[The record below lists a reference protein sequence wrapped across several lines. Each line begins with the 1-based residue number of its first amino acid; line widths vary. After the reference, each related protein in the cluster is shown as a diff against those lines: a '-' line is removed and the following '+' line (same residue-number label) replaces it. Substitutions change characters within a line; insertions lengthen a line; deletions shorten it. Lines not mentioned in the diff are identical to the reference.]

1 VTEMFEQRNS
11 VELAAVQTISHTHDQ
26 VTSAGHAGRRIVALD
41 GLRGVAAIM
50 VLLHHAL
57 LMLPQF
63 ANYEWYGSVPAH
75 ISFGEFLLLRTPLR
89 LIWAGQERAI
99 MFFVLSGFVLCLP
112 WLSGKPQSYG
122 GFLLGRFCR
131 IYPPYIAA
139 MALAALAS
147 VFIGGHVLPKASIY
161 FNQLGWAHHLD
172 AGTLPSIL
180 LVLTN
185 HHSDYINEAVWSLT
199 WEVRVAI
206 LFPLLM
212 LPILRWR
219 NMGAAQ
225 VYLSLFLLGQAG
237 WHLLRAHPDFA
248 QLLGNGF
255 RYTGCFVLGTVI
267 AMNRVKIGEWFGRH
281 HSAFG
286 WLCLALGLGIC
297 WAPWPHFRDDIV
309 GIGAALLIVAII
321 GTVSLRKWLAK
332 DHWLWLGRQ
341 SYSLYL
347 IHVPVVMG
355 TVILYGGKVPPLAC
369 LSVIPVSIVLAQI
382 FHLHVEL
389 PSVVL
394 AQKAA
399 SYQRKRIMVAVTSL
413 QPPSTRISS

>member
-1 VTEMFEQRNS
+1 MSQQRNS
-11 VELAAVQTISHTHDQ
+11 AESAAVQTICQTHDQ
-26 VTSAGHAGRRIVALD
+26 VTTTGHVGRRIIALD

-63 ANYEWYGSVPAH
+63 ADYEWYSRVPAH
-75 ISFGEFLLLRTPLR
+75 ISSAQFLLLCTPLR
-89 LIWAGQERAI
+89 LVWAGQERAI

-122 GFLLGRFCR
+122 RFLLGRFCR

-147 VFIGGHVLPKASIY
+147 VFIGGHVLPRASIY
-161 FNQLGWAHHLD
+161 FNQLGWAQHPD

-185 HHSDYINEAVWSLT
+185 RHSDYINEAVWSLT

-225 VYLSLFLLGQAG
+225 VYMFLFVLGQAG
-237 WHLLRAHPDFA
+237 RHLLRAHPGFSQA
-248 QLLGNGF
+248 VGNGC

-267 AMNRVKIGEWFGRH
+267 AMNRVRIGEWFGRR

-286 WLCLALGLGIC
+286 WLCLTLGLGLC
-297 WAPWPHFRDDIV
+297 WVPWSHFHDDIV

-321 GTVSLRKWLAK
+321 GTASLRKWLAK
-332 DHWLWLGRQ
+332 NYWLWLGRQ

-347 IHVPVVMG
+347 IHVPVVMV
-355 TVILYGGKVPPLAC
+355 TVILYGGKVPVLAC
-369 LSVIPVSIVLAQI
+369 FLVLPVSIALAQI

-389 PSVVL
+389 PSVEL

-399 SYQRKRIMVAVTSL
+399 SYQRKRMMVAVTS
-413 QPPSTRISS
+413 

>member
-1 VTEMFEQRNS
+1 
-11 VELAAVQTISHTHDQ
+11 
-26 VTSAGHAGRRIVALD
+26 
-41 GLRGVAAIM
+41 M

-57 LMLPQF
+57 LMLPAF
-63 ANYEWYGSVPAH
+63 ANYEWYGRVPAH
-75 ISFGEFLLLRTPLR
+75 SSFGTFLLLRTPLR
-89 LIWAGQERAI
+89 LAWSGQERAI

-112 WLSGKPQSYG
+112 WLAGKPQAYG
-122 GFLLGRFCR
+122 RFLLGRLCR

-147 VFIGGHVLPKASIY
+147 VLIGGHVLPKASIY
-161 FNQLGWAHHLD
+161 FNQLGWSRHPD

-180 LVLTN
+180 LVLTD

-199 WEVRVAI
+199 WEVRIAI

-219 NMGAAQ
+219 NVGATR
-225 VYLSLFLLGQAG
+225 VYLLLLLLGQVAR
-237 WHLLRAHPDFA
+237 HVLSAHPGFGQA
-248 QLLGNGF
+248 LGDGC
-255 RYTGCFVLGTVI
+255 RYTDCFVLGTAI
-267 AMNRVKIGEWFGRH
+267 AMNRVKIGEWFGRR

-286 WLCLALGLGIC
+286 WLCLTLGLGLC
-297 WAPWPHFRDDIV
+297 WAPWPHFHEDIV

-321 GTVSLRKWLAK
+321 GTDGLRKWLAR
-332 DHWLWLGRQ
+332 DYWLWLGRQ

-347 IHVPVVMG
+347 IHVPIVMVI
-355 TVILYGGKVPPLAC
+355 VILYRGVVPLLAC

-389 PSVVL
+389 PSVAL

-399 SYQRKRIMVAVTSL
+399 GYERKKMTVAVAS
-413 QPPSTRISS
+413 

>member
-1 VTEMFEQRNS
+1 MPEKRNS
-11 VELAAVQTISHTHDQ
+11 LELAAGQTIFHTHNQ
-26 VTSAGHAGRRIVALD
+26 VTAAGPAGRRIVALD

-63 ANYEWYGSVPAH
+63 ANYEWYSKVAAH
-75 ISFGEFLLLRTPLR
+75 ISFTEFLLLRTPLR
-89 LIWAGQERAI
+89 LVWAGQERAI
-99 MFFVLSGFVLCLP
+99 LFFVLSGFVLCLP
-112 WLSGKPQSYG
+112 WLSGKTQSYG
-122 GFLLGRFCR
+122 RFLFGRFCR

-147 VFIGGHVLPKASIY
+147 VLIGGHVLPKASVY
-161 FNQLGWAHHLD
+161 FNELGWARFPD

-199 WEVRVAI
+199 WEVRIAI

-219 NMGAAQ
+219 NGGAAR
-225 VYLSLFLLGQAG
+225 VYLLLLLLGQVAR
-237 WHLLRAHPDFA
+237 HVLSAHPGFG
-248 QLLGNGF
+248 QELGDGC
-255 RYTGCFVLGTVI
+255 RYTDCFVLGTAI
-267 AMNRVKIGEWFGRH
+267 AMNRVKIGEWFDRR

-286 WLCLALGLGIC
+286 WLCLTLGLGLC
-297 WAPWPHFRDDIV
+297 WAPWPHFHEDIV

-321 GTVSLRKWLAK
+321 GTDGLRKWLAK
-332 DHWLWLGRQ
+332 DYWLWLGRQ

-347 IHVPVVMG
+347 IHVPIVMVI
-355 TVILYGGKVPPLAC
+355 VILFRGVVPLLAC
-369 LSVIPVSIVLAQI
+369 LLVIPVSITLAQI

-399 SYQRKRIMVAVTSL
+399 SYQRKRIMVAVAS
-413 QPPSTRISS
+413 